1 VEGLLVGANNE
12 GLIVVGSLVGVNEGL
27 AVVSS
32 LVGAS
37 EQQLAVVGSLVRERE
52 GLAVVGLSCFQK
64 GWWWGGGV
72 AMINMSVVIGL

>member
-1 VEGLLVGANNE
+1 MGANNE

-52 GLAVVGLSCFQK
+52 GLAVVG
-64 GWWWGGGV
+64 WWEHSLV
-72 AMINMSVVIGL
+72 AINAHLADLPPI